1 MGAELLQAMN
11 LPVRA
16 DAAHAGVL
24 RAELLPGETELLVL
38 AAIANGFQALGVG
51 GRAAVGDQAERLM
64 APQPGAQ
71 VHHGFVALVVLAI
84 LLLTHELPRNRK
96 GLTVL
101 FFLS

>member
-1 MGAELLQAMN
+1 MGAELLQVMN

-24 RAELLPGETELLVL
+24 PAELLPGEAEPLIL

-51 GRAAVGDQAERLM
+51 SRAAVGDQAERLM

-71 VHHGFVALVVLAI
+71 VHHRFCVLAV
-84 LLLTHELPRNRK
+84 LLTHEHLRNRK
-96 GLTVL
+96 G
-101 FFLS
+101 